1 MINNLQANSLNVNF
15 NSYIV
20 SKKFKVPKKL
30 TDNCWLKLDTKELKV
45 AIVNSNQEFA
55 KAKLVCRD
63 GYFFL
68 DSKLKSSKFKKESL
82 KKSEALLKIEFNGYL
97 QNGLTALDKMPI
109 SAILHTNSD
118 YQAEIY
124 YSDMFY
130 IKVKDR
136 L

>member
-15 NSYIV
+15 NSYLV

-30 TDNCWLKLDTKELKV
+30 SNNCWLKLDTKELKV
-45 AIVNSNQEFA
+45 LILNADQELA
-55 KAKLVCRD
+55 KAKLIFKD

-68 DSKLKSSKFKKESL
+68 DSKLKPSKLKKESI
-82 KKSEALLKIEFNGYL
+82 KKSEAVLKIEFNRTL

>member
-45 AIVNSNQEFA
+45 LIANADQELA
-55 KAKLVCRD
+55 KAKLIFKD

-68 DSKLKSSKFKKESL
+68 DSKVKPSKLKKEPI
-82 KKSEALLKIEFNGYL
+82 KKSEAVLKIEFNRTL